1 MAKTRYVPPVQG
13 KFGMIADSLFLL
25 LLVYGALL
33 APLLFDFSGGGEAE
47 QTIVQAETVP
57 TTWESLGQNP
67 VMQQQWEKLGVP
79 LEDAEAIIN
88 DKFDYTIRPLS
99 LITIIAIIIGYF
111 FFLLKISD
119 REYRQVISEKFDD

>member
-13 KFGMIADSLFLL
+13 KFGMIVDSLFLL

-33 APLLFDFSGGGEAE
+33 APLLIDLSSAEEDE
-47 QTIVQAETVP
+47 QTAVQIESPPA
-57 TTWESLGQNP
+57 TWESLGQNP

-79 LEDAEAIIN
+79 LEDAETIIN
-88 DKFDYTIRPLS
+88 DKFDYTIHPLS
-99 LITIIAIIIGYF
+99 LITIVVIIIGYF
-111 FFLLKISD
+111 FFLLRISD